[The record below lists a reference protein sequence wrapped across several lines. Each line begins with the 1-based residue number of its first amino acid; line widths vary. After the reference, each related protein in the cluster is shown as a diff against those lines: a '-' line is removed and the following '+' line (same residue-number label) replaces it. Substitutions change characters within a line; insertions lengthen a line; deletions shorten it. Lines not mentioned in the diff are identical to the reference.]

1 MNGTRQTSSN
11 NLTRQSRPLLVKGE
25 GNTFC
30 SFSFCKEKVGMRSFF
45 LTILILLTACTG
57 CDNGDNGKL
66 KPGEFEDPA
75 FKACVEERINY
86 AIGIGL
92 WQKDD
97 PELYNKVEMLECYG
111 GGSRA

>member
-25 GNTFC
+25 GNTFY
-30 SFSFCKEKVGMRSFF
+30 SFSFSKEKVGMRSFL

-57 CDNGDNGKL
+57 CDDEKL

-75 FKACVEERINY
+75 FKACVENY
-86 AIGIGL
+86 MNLIEID
-92 WQKDD
+92 KND
-97 PELYNKVEMLECYG
+97 PEKYNKIKNLECYG
-111 GGSRA
+111 GGFRA